1 MQPCNDGKDIEGC
14 LFVRHA
20 QFCSVFSD
28 PNRLRIMFMIGNGER
43 SVSEM
48 ARELGLSMPHISQHL
63 RVMRD
68 KGCLVVRKEGRT
80 SFYHISNTKFL
91 MAAKLVREGICEML
105 RRGADAA
112 NAETGQ

>member
-1 MQPCNDGKDIEGC
+1 MQPCNNDLSPEQC

-28 PNRLRIMFMIGNGER
+28 PNRLRILFFIGDKER

-48 ARELGLSMPHISQHL
+48 AAELGLTMPHVSQHL

-68 KGCLVVRKEGRT
+68 KGCLFVRRDGR
-80 SFYHISNTKFL
+80 SALYRVANPKFRQ
-91 MAAKLVREGICEML
+91 AAALVREGLCELM
-105 RRGADAA
+105 RQS
-112 NAETGQ
+112 AEAMNQSE

>member
-1 MQPCNDGKDIEGC
+1 MQPCNNDLSPEQC

-28 PNRLRIMFMIGNGER
+28 PNRLRILFFIGDGER

-48 ARELGLSMPHISQHL
+48 AAELGLTMPHVSQHL

-68 KGCLVVRKEGRT
+68 KGCLLVRRDGRAAL
-80 SFYHISNTKFL
+80 YRVANPKFR
-91 MAAKLVREGICEML
+91 MAAMLVREGLCEIM
-105 RRGADAA
+105 RQS
-112 NAETGQ
+112 AEVASKAE